1 MTKKSE
7 YDALM
12 KEYRKL
18 AKRADQRL
26 VRLEQLSQ
34 QDSFVSVLKYSYK
47 NAMKSIKKWS
57 GEMATRFNTKPPG
70 TEKELR
76 GKLSDIKKFLSR
88 VTSTKKGIISVYKKR
103 ANTLNTKYGTDFTW
117 QDLGYFFE
125 SPEFEKYG
133 NEETGYG
140 SKTYTMAVGVMQENE
155 KNLIKAIKKKEKI
168 DIDVKDEKVNEAFQ
182 DLLNKYG
189 LDFTSLYKKK

>member
-1 MTKKSE
+1 MAKKQNE

-76 GKLSDIKKFLSR
+76 GKLSDIKNFLSR

-168 DIDVKDEKVNEAFQ
+168 DIDVKDEKVKEAFQ

-189 LDFTSLYKKK
+189 LDFTHLYKK